1 MIKQPSVN
9 DAPLVPIRDIEFQTR
24 PDGTKEL
31 VWVEKEIQAVFVRED
46 GEFYLSAETGYP
58 EIADYY
64 QFTVHPDLEEWASK
78 QGCYWE
84 WENPGCLTLAR

>member
-9 DAPLVPIRDIEFQTR
+9 DAPLIPVRDIEFQNR
-24 PDGTKEL
+24 SDGTREL

-46 GEFYLSAETGYP
+46 GEVYLSAETGYP

-64 QFTVHPDLEEWASK
+64 QFTVHPALKEWAAK

>member
-1 MIKQPSVN
+1 MIKQPLVN
-9 DAPLVPIRDIEFQTR
+9 DAPLVPVRDIEFQTR
-24 PDGTKEL
+24 PDGTREL

-64 QFTVHPDLEEWASK
+64 RFTVHPALEEWATNR
-78 QGCYWE
+78 GCYWE
-84 WENPGCLTLAR
+84 WENPGCLVLAR